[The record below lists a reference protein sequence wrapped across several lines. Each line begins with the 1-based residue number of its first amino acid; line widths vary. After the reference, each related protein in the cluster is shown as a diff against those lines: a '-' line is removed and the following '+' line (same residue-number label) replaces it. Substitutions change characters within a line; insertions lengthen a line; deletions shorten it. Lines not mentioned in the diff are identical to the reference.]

1 MTDSSSSSAPNTPSK
16 LPDYIQMASPAVNY
30 HDVVPPLR
38 AFTEF
43 AALLHH
49 LIFGNPLVVTSGK
62 DAIHSTTSLHAFGK
76 AVDVRTKDKSPEE
89 QLLFLMVL
97 GFSAPANHVSV
108 FDERA
113 LPGQEHIHLEY
124 HGA

>member
-1 MTDSSSSSAPNTPSK
+1 
-16 LPDYIQMASPAVNY
+16 MASPAVNY
-30 HDVVPPLR
+30 RDVVSPLR

-49 LIFGNPLVVTSGK
+49 LLFGNPLVVTSGK
-62 DAIHSTTSLHAFGK
+62 DAIHSTTSQHAFGK
-76 AVDVRTKDKSPEE
+76 AVDVRTKDKTPEE
-89 QLLFLMVL
+89 QLLFISILT
-97 GFSAPANHVSV
+97 FSAPANFVCI